1 MQAHAKSD
9 HGHML
14 DTRFIA
20 EMDRKKGRWLVFD
33 TKNHNAVVGVHK
45 SPTLAA
51 LDAAKREQD
60 SHQ

>member
-1 MQAHAKSD
+1 MYTHAKVD
-9 HGHML
+9 GGHML
-14 DTRFIA
+14 DIRFIA
-20 EMDRKKGRWLVFD
+20 EIDNKKERWLVFD
-33 TKNHNAVVGVHK
+33 TENHNAVVGVHQ

>member
-1 MQAHAKSD
+1 MYTHAKVD
-9 HGHML
+9 GGHML

-20 EMDRKKGRWLVFD
+20 EIDSKKERWLVFD
-33 TKNHNAVVGVHK
+33 TKNHNSIVGVHQ